1 MPASSGR
8 SHEINPN
15 PNTLIHN
22 MKKETEKQVGELE
35 WTALT
40 REQALELQESG
51 VELFCKIEFQN
62 GELWPVIY
70 TASDKM
76 TYESVT
82 DAYNNGC
89 HISIE
94 TTDYHRYFGIFK
106 EDTKT
111 ANRSVN
117 YVTRGPE
124 ATRGQEAP
132 AQPASP
138 QGPSVP
144 EPRVQL
150 SHEECTEI
158 YNNSLPL
165 NLQVALSPT
174 GDLIN
179 ARWINW
185 PHMYEILEDH
195 TPHLYIAAEEYR
207 EFTRLTNA
215 KVKLNL
221 TLAKHELLQV
231 LLQYEESLNRTE
243 LAGKVQELCQAINA
257 ILTD

>member
-1 MPASSGR
+1 
-8 SHEINPN
+8 
-15 PNTLIHN
+15 
-22 MKKETEKQVGELE
+22 MKKETEKQVGKLQ
-35 WTALT
+35 WTAL
-40 REQALELQESG
+40 RRDQALELQESG
-51 VELFCKIEFQN
+51 VEVFCKIECRN
-62 GELWPVIY
+62 DELLWPVIFY

-82 DAYNNGC
+82 YAYNTGC

-94 TTDYHRYFGIFK
+94 TTDYHQIFGIFK

-111 ANRSVN
+111 ANRSVDLEP
-117 YVTRGPE
+117 RGL
-124 ATRGQEAP
+124 EAP

-150 SHEECTEI
+150 LHEECTEI

-174 GDLIN
+174 GDLVN

-185 PHMYEILEDH
+185 PHMYEILEDC
-195 TPHLYIAAEEYR
+195 TPHLYIEADDYR
-207 EFTRLTNA
+207 EFKRLKNA
-215 KVKLNL
+215 NIKLNL

-231 LLQYEESLNRTE
+231 LLRYEESLNRTE

-257 ILTD
+257 ILPG

>member
-1 MPASSGR
+1 MPASSGH
-8 SHEINPN
+8 SLTIN
-15 PNTLIHN
+15 PNTLTHN
-22 MKKETEKQVGELE
+22 MNKETENQAGELQ
-35 WTALT
+35 WTALR
-40 REQALELQESG
+40 REQALELQESDD
-51 VELFCKIEFQN
+51 ELFCKIESRN
-62 GELWPVIY
+62 GDLLPVIY

-76 TYESVT
+76 THESVT
-82 DAYNNGC
+82 NVYNNGC
-89 HISIE
+89 YISIE
-94 TTDYHRYFGIFK
+94 TADYHRIFGIFK

-117 YVTRGPE
+117 FVTRGPE
-124 ATRGQEAP
+124 AP
-132 AQPASP
+132 AGPENP

-150 SHEECTEI
+150 SHEECIEI

-165 NLQVALSPT
+165 TINLQVALSPT
-174 GDLIN
+174 GDFVN

-195 TPHLYIAAEEYR
+195 TPHLYIAAEDYR
-207 EFTRLTNA
+207 EFKRLKNA
-215 KVKLNL
+215 NVKLNL
-221 TLAKHELLQV
+221 TLAKHELLKV

>member
-1 MPASSGR
+1 
-8 SHEINPN
+8 
-15 PNTLIHN
+15 
-22 MKKETEKQVGELE
+22 MKNETENQAGELQ

-40 REQALELQESG
+40 RDQALELQESG
-51 VELFCKIEFQN
+51 VELFCCKIESRN
-62 GELWPVIY
+62 GDLWPVIY

-76 TYESVT
+76 THESVT
-82 DAYNNGC
+82 NAYNSSC

-94 TTDYHRYFGIFK
+94 TADYHRIFGIFK

-124 ATRGQEAP
+124 APEATRGPEAP
-132 AQPASP
+132 AQPANP

-150 SHEECTEI
+150 SHEECIEI

-174 GDLIN
+174 GDFVN

-207 EFTRLTNA
+207 EFKRLKNA
-215 KVKLNL
+215 NVKLNL
-221 TLAKHELLQV
+221 TLAKHELLKV